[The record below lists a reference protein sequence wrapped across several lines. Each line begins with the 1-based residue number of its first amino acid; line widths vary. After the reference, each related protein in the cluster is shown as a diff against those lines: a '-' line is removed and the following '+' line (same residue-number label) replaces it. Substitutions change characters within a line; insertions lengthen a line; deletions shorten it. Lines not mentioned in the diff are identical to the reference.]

1 MLKKLIAGVV
11 VAGILSTGSMVLANS
26 LQGNQKGAASFC
38 VVPVEE
44 TVGPMQRMHAA
55 TVIPIAAARSFAV
68 RDAEEL
74 QSIMKVPYGLQKK
87 IVDFGIEIAGLSFDE
102 IKEKIKEAR
111 KERIAANQLEKLQE
125 RAAAL
130 GIDTTGLSAEELRAK
145 IAEVLK
151 AKETADLLA
160 QLKERAAAL
169 GIDTTGLNAEEI
181 KAKIVEVLKA
191 RETADLL
198 AQLKERAAALG
209 IDTTGLSI
217 DEIKA
222 KIIEALKERWSVDG
236 FARWKIRFGDLD
248 IDELSI
254 DEIREKVIAPCPPH
268 LIKLP

>member
-130 GIDTTGLSAEELRAK
+130 GIDTTGL
-145 IAEVLK
+145 
-151 AKETADLLA
+151 
-160 QLKERAAAL
+160 
-169 GIDTTGLNAEEI
+169 NAEEI

-198 AQLKERAAALG
+198 EKLKEKAEALE

>member
-130 GIDTTGLSAEELRAK
+130 GIDTTGLNAEELRAK

-151 AKETADLLA
+151 A
-160 QLKERAAAL
+160 
-169 GIDTTGLNAEEI
+169 
-181 KAKIVEVLKA
+181 

-198 AQLKERAAALG
+198 EKLKEKAEALE